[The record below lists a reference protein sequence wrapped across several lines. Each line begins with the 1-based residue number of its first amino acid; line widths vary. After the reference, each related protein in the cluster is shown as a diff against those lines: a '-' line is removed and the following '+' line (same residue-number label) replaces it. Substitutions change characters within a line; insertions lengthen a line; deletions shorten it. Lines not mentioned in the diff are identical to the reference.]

1 MKPDLRDD
9 AVYLATIK
17 AFVRRKLAI
26 LNLQL
31 AATLVAALA
40 IVLLLGW
47 SRDSLLFA
55 AALVGL
61 GNAGQGIGLI
71 RGFPLHLRMNRES
84 PALVHD
90 LNRMSLWT
98 EIGFVAVWLIVTLI
112 LIVAALRAPVAP

>member
-9 AVYLATIK
+9 AVFRATIQ

-31 AATLVAALA
+31 AATLVGAFV
-40 IVLLLGW
+40 IVLLLDW

-61 GNAGQGIGLI
+61 GNAGQGVGLI
-71 RGFPLHLRMNRES
+71 RGLPHHLRMNRES
-84 PALVHD
+84 PAGVRD
-90 LNRMSLWT
+90 LNRFSLWT
-98 EIGFVAVWLIVTLI
+98 DIGFVAVWLILTVI
-112 LIVAALRAPVAP
+112 LIVAGLRAPVAP